1 MKLIIKYLIVFSMTL
16 SFVSCEKDF
25 LDINTDPNLPSVD
38 VGTPELLFPAAVA
51 SSAGRIG
58 AEYAIV
64 GGMWSQYWTQSNA
77 ANQYKAYDQFNIT
90 QTTVQS
96 TWAEVFSGGLNDYY
110 NIIKKSKES
119 EDWIYYLMGSVMNA
133 YTYQIMIDF
142 YDKVPYDEAFQGD
155 QSNYTPIYND
165 GDYVYT
171 KLIEQVNDAL
181 SKDFSASTNSA
192 VTKSDFVFGGD
203 LTKWKQFANT
213 LMLKMYLRMVYAKP
227 DVAKVGIEALY
238 ANGNGFLS
246 SDAAMTQFID
256 AASKSNP
263 LYEYNFRQLNVA
275 TNLRAS
281 ATFMSWLQTNGDP
294 RIDAYYTPGSGG
306 QKAMNQGTF
315 SLASS
320 ELDPASVSVALVHA
334 TDPVYFISAAES
346 YFLQAEA
353 LERFFAGSGAKE
365 AYEMG
370 IEAAFAQVRMAT
382 DGLYDLGQPYAYP
395 TGDFEMKLE
404 AIITQKWASLPGAHA
419 FEAFFE
425 KNRTG
430 YPKTSP
436 VFSDNSAYIPG
447 QIVYPAEGISSGQ
460 FPKRLMFPDIEST
473 RNPNTP
479 TPVSFTTKVWWDK
492 K

>member
-1 MKLIIKYLIVFSMTL
+1 MKLIIKYLLVFSMTL

-25 LDINTDPNLPSVD
+25 LDVNTDPNNPTVD
-38 VGTPELLFPAAVA
+38 VATPELMFPAAVA

-58 AEYAIV
+58 AEYAIL

-90 QTTVQS
+90 QTTVQY
-96 TWAEVFSGGLNDYY
+96 TWQEVFSGALNDYY
-110 NIIKKSKES
+110 IIIKKSKEN

-133 YTYQIMIDF
+133 YTYQIMVDF

-155 QSNYTPIYND
+155 QGNFTPIFND

-171 KLIEQVNDAL
+171 KLIEQINDAL
-181 SKDFSASTNSA
+181 AQDFTASTNSA
-192 VTKSDFVFGGD
+192 VSKTDFVFGGD

-227 DVAKVGIEALY
+227 DVAKAGIESLY
-238 ANGNGFLS
+238 NNGNGFLT

-256 AASKSNP
+256 AAGKSNP

-281 ATFMSWLQTNGDP
+281 VTFMSWLQNNGDP
-294 RIDAYYTPGSGG
+294 RLDAYYTPGSGG

-315 SLASS
+315 SLPST

-346 YFLQAEA
+346 YFFQAEA
-353 LERFFAGSGAKE
+353 LERFFGGNGAKE
-365 AYEMG
+365 AYEAG
-370 IEAAFAQVRMAT
+370 IEAAFAQVGIPT
-382 DGLYDLGQPYAYP
+382 DGIYDDGQPYAYP
-395 TGDFEMKLE
+395 TGDFESKLE

-430 YPKTSP
+430 YPKTSA
-436 VFSDNSAYIPG
+436 VFSDDAGYIPG
-447 QIVYPAEGISSGQ
+447 QIVYPAEGISSGL
-460 FPKRLMFPDIEST
+460 FPKRLMFPDIETT

-479 TPVSFTTKVWWDK
+479 TPVAFTTKVWWDK

>member
-1 MKLIIKYLIVFSMTL
+1 MKLIVKYLIVFSMILT
-16 SFVSCEKDF
+16 FVSCEKNF
-25 LDINTDPNLPSVD
+25 LDINTDPNNPLVEN
-38 VGTPELLFPAAVA
+38 GTPELLFPGAVT

-90 QTTVQS
+90 QTTVQN
-96 TWAEVFSGGLNDYY
+96 TWSETFSGALNDYY
-110 NIIKKSKES
+110 NIIKMSKEN
-119 EDWIYYLMGSVMNA
+119 EDWIYYLMASVMNA
-133 YTYQIMIDF
+133 YTYQIMVDF
-142 YDKVPYDEAFQGD
+142 YDQVPYDEAFQGD
-155 QSNYTPIYND
+155 QGNYTPIYND
-165 GDYVYT
+165 GEYVYN
-171 KLIEQVNDAL
+171 KLIEQMNDAL
-181 SKDFSASTNSA
+181 AQDFTARTNSI
-192 VTKSDFVFGGD
+192 VTKTDFVFGGD

-227 DVAKVGIEALY
+227 DVAKTGIEALY

-246 SDAAMTQFID
+246 SDAAMTQFSD

-281 ATFMSWLQTNGDP
+281 VTFMSWLQANGDP
-294 RIDAYYTPGSGG
+294 RIDAYFTPGSGG

-315 SLASS
+315 SLATS
-320 ELDPASVSVALVHA
+320 ELDPATVSVALVHA

-353 LERFFAGSGAKE
+353 LERFFAGAGAQE
-365 AYEMG
+365 AYEFG
-370 IEAAFAQVRMAT
+370 IESAFAQVGMAT
-382 DGLYDLGQPYAYP
+382 DGIYDAGQPYAYP
-395 TGDFEMKLE
+395 TGDFESKLE

-425 KNRTG
+425 RNRTG

-436 VFSDNSAYIPG
+436 VFSDDSNYVPG

>member
-1 MKLIIKYLIVFSMTL
+1 MKLIIKYLLVFSMTL
-16 SFVSCEKDF
+16 AFVSCEKDF
-25 LDINTDPNLPSVD
+25 LDVNTDPNNPTVD
-38 VGTPELLFPAAVA
+38 VATPELIFPAAVA

-58 AEYAIV
+58 AEYAII

-90 QTTVQS
+90 QTTVQY
-96 TWAEVFSGGLNDYY
+96 TWSEVFSGALNDYY
-110 NIIKKSKES
+110 IIISKSKEN

-133 YTYQIMIDF
+133 YTYQIMVDF

-155 QSNYTPIYND
+155 QGNYTPVYND

-171 KLIEQVNDAL
+171 KLIEQINDAL
-181 SKDFSASTNSA
+181 AQDFDASTNSA
-192 VTKSDFVFGGD
+192 VSKTDFVFGGD
-203 LTKWKQFANT
+203 VAKWKQFANS
-213 LMLKMYLRMVYAKP
+213 LMMKMYLRMVYAKP
-227 DVAKVGIEALY
+227 DVAKAGIESLY
-238 ANGNGFLS
+238 ANGNGFLNV
-246 SDAAMTQFID
+246 DAAMTQFID
-256 AASKSNP
+256 AAGKSNP

-281 ATFMSWLQTNGDP
+281 VTFMSWLQNNGDP
-294 RIDAYYTPGSGG
+294 RLDAYYTPGSGG
-306 QKAMNQGTF
+306 QKGMNQGTF
-315 SLASS
+315 SLPSTV
-320 ELDPASVSVALVHA
+320 LDPATVSVALVKA

-353 LERFFAGSGAKE
+353 LERFFTGNGAKE
-365 AYEMG
+365 MYQMG
-370 IEAAFAQVRMAT
+370 IEAAFAQLNIPT
-382 DGLYDLGQPYAYP
+382 DGIYDDGEPYAYP
-395 TGDFEMKLE
+395 TGDFESKLE
-404 AIITQKWASLPGAHA
+404 AIITQKWASLPGSHA

-436 VFSDNSAYIPG
+436 VFSDNVNYVPG

-460 FPKRLMFPDIEST
+460 FPKRLMFPDIETT

-479 TPVSFTTKVWWDK
+479 APVAFTTKVWWDK

>member
-1 MKLIIKYLIVFSMTL
+1 MTL
-16 SFVSCEKDF
+16 AFVSCEKDF
-25 LDINTDPNLPSVD
+25 LDVNTDPNNPTID
-38 VGTPELLFPAAVA
+38 VATPELLFPAAVA

-58 AEYAIV
+58 AEYAII

-90 QTTVQS
+90 QTTAQY
-96 TWAEVFSGGLNDYY
+96 TWQEVFTGGLNDYY
-110 NIIKKSKES
+110 IVMQKSKEN
-119 EDWIYYLMGSVMNA
+119 EDWIYNLMGTVMNA
-133 YTYQIMIDF
+133 YTYQIMVDF
-142 YDKVPYDEAFQGD
+142 YNKVPYDEAFQGD
-155 QSNYTPIYND
+155 QGNYTPIYND
-165 GDYVYT
+165 GDYVYN
-171 KLIEQVNDAL
+171 KLIEDINTAL
-181 SKDFSASTNSA
+181 SQDFTASTNS
-192 VTKSDFVFGGD
+192 VVGSTDFVFGGD

-227 DVAKVGIEALY
+227 DVAKAGIEALY
-238 ANGNGFLS
+238 NNGNGFLT
-246 SDAAMTQFID
+246 SDAAMTQFTD
-256 AASKSNP
+256 AAGKSNP
-263 LYEYNFRQLNVA
+263 LYEYNFRQLNVS

-281 ATFMSWLQTNGDP
+281 VTFMSWLQNNGDP

-306 QKAMNQGTF
+306 QKAMDQGTF
-315 SLASS
+315 STPST
-320 ELDPASVSVALVHA
+320 ELDPASVSVALVNA

-370 IEAAFAQVRMAT
+370 IEAAFAQVNMST
-382 DGLYDLGQPYAYP
+382 GELYDPGMPYEYP
-395 TGDFEMKLE
+395 TGDFESKLE

-425 KNRTG
+425 KLRTG
-430 YPKTSP
+430 YPTTSA
-436 VFSDNSAYIPG
+436 VFSTDASYIPG

-460 FPKRLMFPDIEST
+460 FPKRLMFPDIETT

-479 TPVSFTTKVWWDK
+479 TAVPFTTNVWWDK
-492 K
+492 N